1 MTDQLSMFE
10 PTGAE
15 VLQLARK
22 HEKDASSTFD
32 LAEVYS
38 VRGFSALA
46 HGLYKQ
52 AHRSES
58 LAIELTMLAEFEA
71 LAGLAS

>member
-1 MTDQLSMFE
+1 MTQQLTMFE
-10 PTGAE
+10 PTGPE
-15 VLQLARK
+15 VIQLARK
-22 HEKDASSTFD
+22 HEKDAASSFD

-52 AHRSES
+52 AQRSEA
-58 LAIELTMLAEFEA
+58 LAVELTMLAEFEA
-71 LAGLAS
+71 LAGLSA